1 MIADDRKVCHGG
13 VSKNALS
20 QLIIQFTEQVATDSR
35 VAQHRSQLLLLVH
48 IELLTLL
55 LGLLKKR
62 LLMVVEAL
70 LGLPGSKARIIAL
83 AGLFI
88 ISGLLGNLGEGGRVV
103 TL

>member
-1 MIADDRKVCHGG
+1 M
-13 VSKNALS
+13 
-20 QLIIQFTEQVATDSR
+20 
-35 VAQHRSQLLLLVH
+35 AQHRSQLLLLLD

-83 AGLFI
+83 TGLFI
-88 ISGLLGNLGEGGRVV
+88 VSGLLGNLREGGRVV